1 MKKYLLFPLIG
12 LMLLFTGCDSSD
24 LSISYEKYE
33 LENGLDVI
41 LHVDKSDPI
50 AAVAIQYHVGSN
62 REKPGKTGFAH
73 LFEHMLF
80 QESENV
86 PQDQYFAKIQNAG
99 GTLNGGTWTDGTIY
113 YEVVPKNA
121 LEMVLWMESD
131 RMGYF
136 VNTVTPA
143 AFANQQNVVTNE
155 KRQRV
160 DNNAYGHRN
169 FVIGKAVYPEG
180 HPYNWQTIGVVEDI
194 NNATVEDVKE
204 FYEEFYGPNNA
215 TLVVAG
221 DIDPDEVKPL
231 IERYFGEIKPHGDPE
246 PMDPMPVKLDK
257 TKKLFHEDNFARA
270 SMLTMVWP
278 TVEEGND
285 DSYALE
291 YLAQLLSVG
300 KKAPLYKVLVKEKNY
315 TSNVSA
321 YNYAKELA
329 GEFYI
334 NITANQGV
342 SLDDIEK
349 AVFEALENFEEDAV
363 TNRDIERVK
372 AKLETRFYN
381 GIASLID
388 KTFNLAMSNTFNN
401 DPGYIETDLAK
412 LKAVSKEDVH
422 RVYEKYI
429 KDEHYVVTSFVP
441 KGEKD
446 KIVEGSVKAGIVE
459 EDPENAARVEVPDDE
474 DYEIKKTP
482 SKIDRSVEPE
492 KGPMPHVKIPDV
504 WQAELDN
511 GIRIFGVEHTELPL
525 VNYELILRGGHLLD
539 SFDKPGVAYL
549 TASLMNEGTKNKTP
563 EELEEEIDF
572 LGASIHIRSGRE
584 SMLLKVNTLARNFEK
599 TLDIAEEMLLEPRWD
614 EEQFELVKTKTI
626 NAIKRRKADANTV
639 ASLTFNKLLYGSDHI
654 FGVPLT
660 GTVESIESIT
670 IDDLKMFYEKNFS
683 PSVASFEIA
692 GAVKPARVT
701 RALKKLSENWEP
713 KEVEIPEYEV
723 PAPADEARVYF
734 VDMPGAKQSALR
746 VGYLCMERSDEDFY
760 PATVMNYKLGGAFA
774 SNINMMLR
782 EEKGYTYGAR
792 SSFSGSKI
800 PGPFYASTSVVTDA
814 TLESLEIIRDLMK
827 AYREGISEEELEFTK
842 NAILKSNTRKFETMD
857 NILNMLWMID
867 YYGKPVDYVRKR
879 ENIVRNM
886 TLDSHRRLAERYI
899 FPDKMIYLVVGD
911 AETQLDQLKALG
923 YGEPVLL
930 EFDE

>member
-1 MKKYLLFPLIG
+1 MNWKTDLTLFCMWMK
-12 LMLLFTGCDSSD
+12 
-24 LSISYEKYE
+24 
-33 LENGLDVI
+33 VI
-41 LHVDKSDPI
+41 LSRQLPFSIMWVQTAK
-50 AAVAIQYHVGSN
+50 N
-62 REKPGKTGFAH
+62 RGRPDFAH

-80 QESENV
+80 QESENI

-136 VNTVTPA
+136 VNTVTPS

-169 FVIGKAVYPEG
+169 YVIGKAIYPEG

-204 FYEEFYGPNNA
+204 FYDEFYGPNNA

-221 DIDPDEVKPL
+221 DIDTEEIKPL
-231 IERYFGEIKPHGDPE
+231 IERYFGEITPHGDPE

-257 TKKLFHEDNFARA
+257 TKKIYHEDNFARA

-278 TVEEGND
+278 TVEEAND

-349 AVFEALENFEEDAV
+349 AVFEALEKFEEEGISD
-363 TNRDIERVK
+363 RDIERVK

-412 LKAVSKEDVH
+412 LKAVSKEDVQ

-429 KDEHYVVTSFVP
+429 KGEHYLVTSFVP

-446 KIVEGSVKAGIVE
+446 KIVEGSVKADIVE

-474 DYEIKKTP
+474 DFEIKKTP
-482 SKIDRSVEPE
+482 SKIDRSKEPE

-511 GIRIFGVEHTELPL
+511 GIRIYGVEHTELPL

-539 SFDKPGVAYL
+539 SFEKPGVAYL
-549 TASLMNEGTKNKTP
+549 TASLMNEGTKDKTP

-572 LGASIHIRSGRE
+572 LGASSTH
-584 SMLLKVNTLARNFEK
+584 
-599 TLDIAEEMLLEPRWD
+599 
-614 EEQFELVKTKTI
+614 
-626 NAIKRRKADANTV
+626 
-639 ASLTFNKLLYGSDHI
+639 
-654 FGVPLT
+654 
-660 GTVESIESIT
+660 
-670 IDDLKMFYEKNFS
+670 
-683 PSVASFEIA
+683 
-692 GAVKPARVT
+692 
-701 RALKKLSENWEP
+701 
-713 KEVEIPEYEV
+713 
-723 PAPADEARVYF
+723 
-734 VDMPGAKQSALR
+734 
-746 VGYLCMERSDEDFY
+746 
-760 PATVMNYKLGGAFA
+760 
-774 SNINMMLR
+774 
-782 EEKGYTYGAR
+782 
-792 SSFSGSKI
+792 
-800 PGPFYASTSVVTDA
+800 PFRT
-814 TLESLEIIRDLMK
+814 
-827 AYREGISEEELEFTK
+827 
-842 NAILKSNTRKFETMD
+842 
-857 NILNMLWMID
+857 
-867 YYGKPVDYVRKR
+867 
-879 ENIVRNM
+879 
-886 TLDSHRRLAERYI
+886 
-899 FPDKMIYLVVGD
+899 
-911 AETQLDQLKALG
+911 
-923 YGEPVLL
+923 
-930 EFDE
+930 